1 MKTLG
6 QELFFH
12 PRVILRDE
20 PERLLAGAA
29 TGYGDPEYLFREK
42 PYDVA
47 LGTFVPDALQR
58 KPRLANEH
66 PFIRDGVFP
75 TIGFQKGVQKIQLHA
90 GQIKDVP
97 LQLQERRGALF
108 L

>member
-12 PRVILRDE
+12 PGIILRDE
-20 PERLLAGAA
+20 AERLLAGAA

-58 KPRLANEH
+58 KPGLANEH

-75 TIGFQKGVQKIQLHA
+75 TIGL
-90 GQIKDVP
+90 
-97 LQLQERRGALF
+97 
-108 L
+108 

>member
-20 PERLLAGAA
+20 AERLLAGAA

-58 KPRLANEH
+58 QPGLANH
-66 PFIRDGVFP
+66 HSCVGDSVFP
-75 TIGFQKGVQKIQLHA
+75 TVGLQKGVQKIQLHA

-97 LQLQERRGALF
+97 LRLQERRGALF